1 MPLVPAKCPECG
13 GNVVVDNEKDAWV
26 CDFCK
31 TPFIVEKA
39 INSFNTINNT
49 TNNVTNNNDIRADVV
64 NVYESKNQDFVIKA
78 GELVEYNGTS
88 MDVVIPEEVVAIGY
102 KVFSGS
108 NIHSITLHN
117 NISRGMSFSGC
128 INLENVTLPESM
140 VGILPYFGGC
150 SSLKEITIPA
160 GISSIPS
167 GAFWSCSALKKIILP
182 AGISSIP
189 ENAFR
194 ECSSL
199 EEIILPAEV
208 SGIAPNAFRGCSSLK
223 QIHLPENLKE
233 IGQFAFTNCK
243 SLERIKLPD
252 SLESIPD
259 KPIRGLGAFGG
270 CDSLFEGCESLKE
283 VVLPDSIDRIG
294 KRMFCNCKSLESI
307 TANGVRNIETGA
319 FKNCVSLEKIPEFPM
334 LTRVGD
340 WGDRDNT
347 EGAFQGCSALKRV
360 VLNANIEW
368 EYNTFRD
375 CSSLQEVYIDGVMS
389 IEPGVF
395 LGCRNIRNINIENIE
410 SINDYAFD
418 QDSYVMNVLVR
429 NNFTPP
435 EYAGR
440 YWENKKIAE
449 YKVMENAKLA
459 SEIFYRR
466 MERYI
471 HRPLENRKTCPI
483 CNMPTLNSKKG
494 CLYTYCPIRKQDPEE
509 AIKGMTMN
517 ISRGL
522 CPSCGAKLDML
533 VASISN
539 DNKSH
544 LMLECNNK
552 YCRLRDIKG
561 WRD

>member
-108 NIHSITLHN
+108 NIHSITHHN

-167 GAFWSCSALKKIILP
+167 GAFWRCSALKKIILP

-208 SGIAPNAFRGCSSLK
+208 SSIAPNAFRDCISLK
-223 QIHLPENLKE
+223 QIYLPEKLKE
-233 IGQFAFTNCK
+233 IGQYAFTNCK

-252 SLESIPD
+252 SLESIPH
-259 KPIRGLGAFGG
+259 KSISGIGAFGG

-307 TANGVRNIETGA
+307 TANGVRNIEGGA
-319 FKNCVSLEKIPEFPM
+319 FENCVSLEKIPEFPM
-334 LTRVGD
+334 LIEVGSIF
-340 WGDRDNT
+340 GDVDDN
-347 EGAFQGCSALKRV
+347 EGAFQGCSAITRIVLK
-360 VLNANIEW
+360 ADIKW
-368 EYNTFRD
+368 GYNTFRD

-389 IEPGVF
+389 IGPGVF
-395 LGCRNIRNINIENIE
+395 QGCRNIRTINIENIE
-410 SINDYAFD
+410 SINKYAFD

-429 NNFTPP
+429 NNFTLPQYK
-435 EYAGR
+435 EF
-440 YWENKKIAE
+440 WKIKK
-449 YKVMENAKLA
+449 
-459 SEIFYRR
+459 
-466 MERYI
+466 
-471 HRPLENRKTCPI
+471 
-483 CNMPTLNSKKG
+483 
-494 CLYTYCPIRKQDPEE
+494 
-509 AIKGMTMN
+509 
-517 ISRGL
+517 
-522 CPSCGAKLDML
+522 
-533 VASISN
+533 
-539 DNKSH
+539 
-544 LMLECNNK
+544 
-552 YCRLRDIKG
+552 
-561 WRD
+561 